1 MANTLEGPMVIG
13 VAAWIAYLVSI
24 AGSRFAAQLK
34 TLRDHPNHR
43 SSHSHPT
50 PKTGGLAI
58 TGAWLAGMFVLAAFL
73 SDSEITMWAV
83 FLCGLAV
90 CALGVGLADDLFDTS
105 PVLKFAGQFA
115 VAALFAAAFSPLMA
129 APVLFVGYVELGP
142 VIGFLVTVFWFVV
155 FMNAYNFM
163 DGANGLAAGSA
174 AVAMSGFCIIAAFSG
189 GVYVAAAA
197 FLLAAALFGFMPV
210 NMKRGRLFMGDNG
223 SQAVSFIIAALAV
236 LSANMSDGRVSAL
249 VLPMIFLP
257 FLLDVTATLVHR
269 VVRKQNVLS
278 AHREHIYQLMIR
290 LGASH
295 VEVAMIYMGLTAV
308 STAGAILMLAL
319 PASLQWLAP
328 AAFAILFAVPAV
340 RIYRKA
346 EAAGLLSVENEAP
359 GAELSKAEDS
369 QRHAAE

>member
-1 MANTLEGPMVIG
+1 MANSLEGPMVIG

-58 TGAWLAGMFVLAAFL
+58 TGAWIAGMFVLAAFL
-73 SDSEITMWAV
+73 SDSEITLWAF
-83 FLCGLAV
+83 FLCGLAA

-105 PVLKFAGQFA
+105 PLLKFAGQFA

-129 APVLFVGYVELGP
+129 APVLFIGYVELGP
-142 VIGFLVTVFWFVV
+142 VIGFLVTIFWFVA

-189 GVYVAAAA
+189 AVYVAAAA

-257 FLLDVTATLVHR
+257 FLLDVTVTLVHR
-269 VVRKQNVLS
+269 MVRKQNVLS
-278 AHREHIYQLMIR
+278 AHREHIYQLMLR

-328 AAFAILFAVPAV
+328 VAFAVLFAVPAA

-346 EAAGLLSVENEAP
+346 DAAGLLSVENEAN
-359 GAELSKAEDS
+359 GAELSKKDDA

>member
-1 MANTLEGPMVIG
+1 MANSLEGPMVIG

-58 TGAWLAGMFVLAAFL
+58 IGAWLSGMFVLAAFL
-73 SDSEITMWAV
+73 SDSEITVWAF
-83 FLCGLAV
+83 FLCGIAA

-105 PVLKFAGQFA
+105 PLLKFAGQFA
-115 VAALFAAAFSPLMA
+115 VAALFAAAFSPLIA
-129 APVLFVGYVELGP
+129 APVLFIGYVELGP
-142 VIGFLVTVFWFVV
+142 VISFLVTMFWFIA

-189 GVYVAAAA
+189 AVYVAAAA

-236 LSANMSDGRVSAL
+236 LAANMSDGRVSVL

-257 FLLDVTATLVHR
+257 FLLDVTATLIHR
-269 VVRKQNVLS
+269 AARKQNVLS
-278 AHREHIYQLMIR
+278 AHREHLYQLMIR

-295 VEVAMIYMGLTAV
+295 VEVAMIYMGLTAI

-328 AAFAILFAVPAV
+328 AGLAILFAAPAMRV
-340 RIYRKA
+340 YRLA
-346 EAAGLLSVENEAP
+346 NAAGLLSDDTDTNGVHVSEADDTP
-359 GAELSKAEDS
+359 
-369 QRHAAE
+369 RHAAE